1 MQFKRVLPITDNF
14 ITGKTPSYQNRT
26 PSSVQ
31 KKHVKAFEA
40 SGLKQVK
47 FCAQQNIPYK
57 TFSNWLKRHRSD
69 RVVAPTSVD
78 QATTI
83 MAKAQ
88 EKDVAVESS
97 TVTNITCSLPSGLM
111 LSISPM
117 TLSDL
122 PIIIEKLSQCKL
134 N

>member
-1 MQFKRVLPITDNF
+1 MQFKRVLPISDNL
-14 ITGKTPSYQNRT
+14 IVDKKQSYQNRT

-47 FCAQQNIPYK
+47 FCEQQAIPYK

-69 RVVAPTSVD
+69 RVAAPTSVD
-78 QATTI
+78 QATTSRT
-83 MAKAQ
+83 KAQ
-88 EKDVAVESS
+88 QNDVIKSGA
-97 TVTNITCSLPSGLM
+97 TTKITCSLLNGLKI
-111 LSISPM
+111 SISLI
-117 TLSDL
+117 TLDL
-122 PIIIEKLSQCKL
+122 PMIMEALSQCKL

>member
-1 MQFKRVLPITDNF
+1 MQFKRVLPVSDNAVA
-14 ITGKTPSYQNRT
+14 GKKPSYQNRT

-40 SGLKQVK
+40 SGLKQVQ

-57 TFSNWLKRHRSD
+57 TFSNWIQRHRSD
-69 RVVAPTSVD
+69 KVISHMSID

-83 MAKAQ
+83 IAKAPA
-88 EKDVAVESS
+88 KDVAIESDF
-97 TVTNITCSLPSGLM
+97 TTKITCSLPSGLM
-111 LSISPM
+111 ISISLM
-117 TLSDL
+117 TLADL
-122 PIIIEKLSQCKL
+122 SIIIEKLLQCKL